1 MGSPFKGFE
10 NATLILEVPGDSVVK
25 VNGNWVPETT
35 EQAYTANLKPSNPR
49 VRNEGGING
58 SDIFLRGY
66 LIEPQWLPNTV
77 KLPLKVSCTITM
89 QNSGTQT
96 GILKIS
102 ATPSSG
108 FGVESVTGQKIEGYL
123 DLEDGK

>member
-1 MGSPFKGFE
+1 MVSPFKGFE
-10 NATLILEVPGDSVVK
+10 NATLILKVPGESVVK

-35 EQAYTANLKPSNPR
+35 NQTYTANLKPSNSR
-49 VRNEGGING
+49 VRNEVGLNG
-58 SDIFLRGY
+58 PNIFLKGY
-66 LIEPQWLPNTV
+66 LIDPQWLPNTV
-77 KLPLKVSCTITM
+77 KLPLKVSCTINM
-89 QNSGTQT
+89 QNGGTQT
-96 GILKIS
+96 GILEIS